1 MKHRNP
7 NRICK
12 PLRTT
17 FQVLYVKISFLTVI
31 GYDKNMPNGGVAL
44 L

>member
-17 FQVLYVKISFLTVI
+17 FQVLYVKISFLMVI
-31 GYDKNMPNGGVAL
+31 GHKNMPNGGVAL
-44 L
+44 P

>member
-12 PLRTT
+12 PLRT
-17 FQVLYVKISFLTVI
+17 FQVLYVKISFLMVI
-31 GYDKNMPNGGVAL
+31 GHKNMPIGGVTL
-44 L
+44 P